1 MSKLDETRKKGTKTL
16 VALAVIAVAVYIG
29 FTPLYEL
36 ITPNGGVAGAVVGS
50 SFGAIFVIILTM
62 YLLNKQTEIELE
74 SKRGEKIFEQKM
86 IIYWKV
92 FDDTEAMLKDGQI
105 SKEDEMQ
112 KLPFVMMK
120 LIAIGDDEVIK
131 AYQEVYK
138 AITEVF
144 DGSKEDKV
152 KINNDASQKI
162 MSLLGNFAN
171 ECRVDLGVSSENVE
185 DDVFDAATTVISDS
199 RDIMTGNNAPIADPD
214 NPVLEDA
221 KATVDDINYAIE
233 RHKKGHIR
241 IYIDGERDID
251 GEREP
256 LKGSKGILRKIDHKY
271 NLALTEKDWLQTQRA
286 GKAVINKLISLK
298 LE

>member
-62 YLLNKQTEIELE
+62 YLLNKQTEIEQE

-92 FDDTEAMLKDGQI
+92 FDDTESMLKDGQI

-138 AITEVF
+138 AITAVF

-152 KINNDASQKI
+152 KIANDSSETI
-162 MSLLGNFAN
+162 MSLLGDFAN
-171 ECRVDLGVSSENVE
+171 KCRVDLGVSSELVG
-185 DDVFDAATTVISDS
+185 DSVFNAATSVISRS
-199 RDIMTGNNAPIADPD
+199 GELMSGNNAPIKDPD
-214 NPVLEDA
+214 NPVVEDA
-221 KATVDDINYAIE
+221 NASVEGINYAIK
-233 RHKKGHIR
+233 RHMKGHIR
-241 IYIDGERDID
+241 IYIDGEGD
-251 GEREP
+251 P
-256 LKGSKGILRKIDHKY
+256 LKGSKGILKKIDKEY
-271 NLALTEKDWLQTQRA
+271 KLALTEKDWLQTQRA
-286 GKAVINKLISLK
+286 GKAVINKLINL
-298 LE
+298 

>member
-1 MSKLDETRKKGTKTL
+1 MSKLNETRKKGTQTL
-16 VALAVIAVAVYIG
+16 IALAVIAIAVYFG

-62 YLLNKQTEIELE
+62 YLLNKQTEIEQE

-92 FDDTEAMLKDGQI
+92 FDDTESMLKDGQI

-138 AITEVF
+138 AITAVF

-152 KINNDASQKI
+152 KIESDSSETI
-162 MSLLGNFAN
+162 MLLLGDFAN
-171 ECRVDLGVSSENVE
+171 KCRVDLGVSSEPVG
-185 DDVFDAATTVISDS
+185 DSVFNAATSVISRS
-199 RDIMTGNNAPIADPD
+199 GELIPGNNAEIVDPE
-214 NPVLEDA
+214 NPVAEDA
-221 KATVDDINYAIE
+221 NASVEGIKYAIK

-241 IYIDGERDID
+241 IYIDGEGD
-251 GEREP
+251 P
-256 LKGSKGILRKIDHKY
+256 LKGSKGILRKIDKEY

-286 GKAVINKLISLK
+286 GKAVINKLRNL
-298 LE
+298 

>member
-62 YLLNKQTEIELE
+62 YLLNKQTEIEQE

-131 AYQEVYK
+131 AYQKVYK
-138 AITEVF
+138 AMTAVF
-144 DGSKEDKV
+144 EGSKEDKV
-152 KINNDASQKI
+152 KIENASSEI
-162 MSLLGNFAN
+162 IISLLSNFAN
-171 ECRVDLGVSSENVE
+171 ECRVDLGVSSEKVK
-185 DDVFDAATTVISDS
+185 DDIFDAATSVISQS
-199 RDIMTGNNAPIADPD
+199 GEIMSGNNPPIKDPD
-214 NPVLEDA
+214 NPSLVS
-221 KATVDDINYAIE
+221 T
-233 RHKKGHIR
+233 
-241 IYIDGERDID
+241 
-251 GEREP
+251 
-256 LKGSKGILRKIDHKY
+256 
-271 NLALTEKDWLQTQRA
+271 
-286 GKAVINKLISLK
+286 LK
-298 LE
+298 LSASV

>member
-1 MSKLDETRKKGTKTL
+1 MSKLNETRKKGTKTL

-62 YLLNKQTEIELE
+62 YLLNKQTEIEQE

-92 FDDTEAMLKDGQI
+92 FDDTESMLKDGQI

-138 AITEVF
+138 AITAVF
-144 DGSKEDKV
+144 DNSKEDKV
-152 KINNDASQKI
+152 KIANDSSETI
-162 MSLLGNFAN
+162 MSLLGDFAN
-171 ECRVDLGVSSENVE
+171 KCRVDLGVSSELVG
-185 DDVFDAATTVISDS
+185 DSVFNAATSVISRS
-199 RDIMTGNNAPIADPD
+199 GELMSGNNAPIKNPD
-214 NPVLEDA
+214 NPVVEDV
-221 KATVDDINYAIE
+221 KADAEGIKYTIE

-241 IYIDGERDID
+241 IYIDGERDND
-251 GEREP
+251 GERVP
-256 LKGSKGILRKIDHKY
+256 LKGSKGILKKIDKEY
-271 NLALTEKDWLQTQRA
+271 KLALTEKDWLQTQRA
-286 GKAVINKLISLK
+286 GKAVINKLINL
-298 LE
+298 

>member
-1 MSKLDETRKKGTKTL
+1 MSKLNETRKKGTKTL

-62 YLLNKQTEIELE
+62 YLLNKQTEIEQE

-144 DGSKEDKV
+144 DGSKEDKA

-256 LKGSKGILRKIDHKY
+256 LNGSKGILRKIDHKY